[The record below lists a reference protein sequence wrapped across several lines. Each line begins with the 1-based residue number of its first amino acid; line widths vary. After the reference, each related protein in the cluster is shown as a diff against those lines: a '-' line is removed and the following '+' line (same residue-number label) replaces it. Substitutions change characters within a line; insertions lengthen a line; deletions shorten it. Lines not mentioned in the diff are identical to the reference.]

1 MCRLFLLISK
11 GVERC
16 FLVAMSVLT
25 LLQQKVKHFQFPSN
39 FNFLFTHQLP
49 KRSEFEEI
57 RSRLDF
63 KTVLPRNICLD
74 RCWRWRQPFNVKC
87 GSIWHAKKY
96 PPTNIIREES
106 LIQSSDVLVH
116 PMNLGNP
123 TMLLHCG
130 LSPSVGKLIGPRKL
144 FCPSKILAGGLL
156 MLTKIRYL
164 FIKVCVLMLSRLREI
179 LTGKDLHFV

>member
-1 MCRLFLLISK
+1 M
-11 GVERC
+11 ERC
-16 FLVAMSVLT
+16 FQVAMSVLT
-25 LLQQKVKHFQFPSN
+25 LLQQKVKTFSISI
-39 FNFLFTHQLP
+39 QLELP
-49 KRSEFEEI
+49 FYSSVERSEFEEI

-144 FCPSKILAGGLL
+144 FCPSKIWQGA
-156 MLTKIRYL
+156 
-164 FIKVCVLMLSRLREI
+164 FWC
-179 LTGKDLHFV
+179 